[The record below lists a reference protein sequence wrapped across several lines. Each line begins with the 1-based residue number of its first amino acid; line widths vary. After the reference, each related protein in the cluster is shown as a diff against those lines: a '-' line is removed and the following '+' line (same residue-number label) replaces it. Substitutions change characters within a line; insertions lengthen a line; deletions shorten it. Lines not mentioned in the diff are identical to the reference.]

1 MDMEEIHMQNIP
13 EVKLGIVAVSRDCF
27 PITLSE
33 KRRKAV
39 VAAFKAKG
47 YDIYESPVII
57 EGGIDANVM
66 DAYEDIQ
73 KAGINALVV
82 FLGNFGPEGPETLIA
97 QKFGGP
103 VMYVAAAEENIA
115 VLSSER
121 GDAYC
126 GMLNASYNLKLSGI
140 NAYIPEYPVGTAEEC
155 ADMIAEFIPI
165 ARTLLALKDLKII
178 TFGPR
183 PFDFLACNAP
193 IAPLFKLGVNI
204 QENSELDLLAA
215 YKAHANDPRI
225 PAKVKEM
232 EDELGEG
239 NKMPG
244 ILPRLAQYE
253 LTLLDWVEANKGA
266 AKYVAMANKC
276 WPAFQTE
283 FGFVPCYVNSR
294 LTAMGIP
301 RRAKWTSTARCLSSS
316 APA

>member
-1 MDMEEIHMQNIP
+1 MQNIP

-178 TFGPR
+178 TFGRVRSTSSPATR
-183 PFDFLACNAP
+183 PSRRCSSWASTFRRTP
-193 IAPLFKLGVNI
+193 SWI
-204 QENSELDLLAA
+204 
-215 YKAHANDPRI
+215 
-225 PAKVKEM
+225 
-232 EDELGEG
+232 
-239 NKMPG
+239 
-244 ILPRLAQYE
+244 
-253 LTLLDWVEANKGA
+253 
-266 AKYVAMANKC
+266 C
-276 WPAFQTE
+276 WPPTRPTPTTPAS
-283 FGFVPCYVNSR
+283 PPRSR
-294 LTAMGIP
+294 RWRTSWA
-301 RRAKWTSTARCLSSS
+301 RATRCPASCRAWRSTN
-316 APA
+316 